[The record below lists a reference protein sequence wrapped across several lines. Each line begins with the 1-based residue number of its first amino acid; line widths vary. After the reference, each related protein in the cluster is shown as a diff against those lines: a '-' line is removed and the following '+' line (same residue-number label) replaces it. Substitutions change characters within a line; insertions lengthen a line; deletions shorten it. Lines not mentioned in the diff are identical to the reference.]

1 MATASTCACSYGRMS
16 KVGTTVEDGSD
27 QWDWQPVASHH
38 HRARA
43 LGALILAGSCLTIG
57 ILIGTV
63 WTSRW
68 QKPEIVQKTTFEPPR
83 PSETAK
89 GPSEPTLALRS
100 PSDVANGVQ
109 MPVAILNKGA
119 AETQVEQARADDK
132 DPETREPQ
140 EAGPEV
146 SAPRPARRRGEDVT
160 YEAAEKRRAQAI
172 LARRPASDRD
182 FKTYSDLRN
191 YILRN

>member
-1 MATASTCACSYGRMS
+1 VQLRTMS
-16 KVGTTVEDGSD
+16 KAGKTVEDDSD
-27 QWDWQPVASHH
+27 QWDWQPVAPHH

-83 PSETAK
+83 SSETAK
-89 GPSEPTLALRS
+89 GPSEPTLALGS

-132 DPETREPQ
+132 APEAGEPQ
-140 EAGPEV
+140 EASPHA
-146 SAPRPARRRGEDVT
+146 SAPRPAPRRREDVA
-160 YEAAEKRRAQAI
+160 YEAAEKRRAQATP
-172 LARRPASDRD
+172 ARRPSSDRD

-191 YILRN
+191 YVLRN